1 MERME
6 RGQVIIISLTIV
18 VRLEYAALLSLDNIT
33 SMGESDPPLSMIL
46 LREICLLLIDF
57 DVDVDVDVDVD
68 DVAVSQIMLFT
79 TRV

>member
-1 MERME
+1 
-6 RGQVIIISLTIV
+6 
-18 VRLEYAALLSLDNIT
+18 
-33 SMGESDPPLSMIL
+33 MGESDPPLSMIL